1 MTCKYCYINDDQQ
14 YILEGKSYDCCI
26 SCFFKV
32 VFAVEVDIQMIKNA
46 KSQIEQEY
54 FKSNE
59 YNYNHENLLDF
70 IELILSC
77 FYLDCN

>member
-1 MTCKYCYINDDQQ
+1 MTCKYCYINGDQQ
-14 YILEGKSYDCCI
+14 YILDGTIYDCCI

-54 FKSNE
+54 FKSNK